1 MLRLLVFL
9 IFLVVSVWAGIFF
22 INHPGFVFLVFQPW
36 MVQMPV
42 WFAVISL
49 IIAFFLF
56 YLLISSFDRVQ
67 FWCYRIKNWL
77 RFRREQRS
85 YSKTQHGLA
94 LLIEGRFKKAER
106 LLISGANQSVEPLMN
121 YLGAARAAQE
131 QGAMERRD
139 QYIKTAYEIAPTA
152 EFAIGITQA
161 ELEIEQ
167 QHYEQAAA
175 TLNRLRDASPRH
187 PRVLRLLEK
196 AYVHLGDWQHLQA
209 ILPSLRKAKVL
220 NSQQT
225 EWFEKNLYC
234 ELLRAASTKSLEAVR
249 QVWDDMPRSARKNP
263 DVVCAYVLQ
272 LQRFKTIFNL
282 DKEIEELIRQT
293 LKHAW
298 QPRLALIYGLLT
310 YPNVNRQLVV
320 AGAWLKAY
328 GQKPELLLTLGRL
341 CVRAQLW
348 GKAKDY
354 FERCLAQGPN
364 PAAYLEYGKLLEH
377 LGENEDALQKYK
389 DGLLQATM
397 LDEGVMY
404 GFTGNT

>member
-1 MLRLLVFL
+1 MLRLIIFL

-42 WFAVISL
+42 WFAAISL
-49 IIAFFLF
+49 VIVFFLF
-56 YLLISSFDRVQ
+56 YVLISSVDRVQ
-67 FWCYRIKNWL
+67 FWWYRIKNWL
-77 RFRREQRS
+77 RFRREHRS

-106 LLISGANQSVEPLMN
+106 LLISGSNQSVEPLMN

-131 QGAMERRD
+131 QGAFERRD
-139 QYIKTAYEIAPTA
+139 QYIKAAYQIAPTA

-161 ELEIEQ
+161 ELEMEQ

-175 TLNRLRDASPRH
+175 TLSRLREVSPRH

-196 AYVHLGDWQHLQA
+196 VYVHLGDWQHLQT

-220 NSQQT
+220 NAQQADL
-225 EWFEKNLYC
+225 FEKNLYC
-234 ELLRAASTKSLEAVR
+234 ELLRVAGNKSLDAVR
-249 QVWDDMPRSARKNP
+249 QVWNDMPRSARKNP
-263 DVVCAYVLQ
+263 DVILAYVTQ

-282 DKEIEELIRQT
+282 DKEIEELIRQA
-293 LKHAW
+293 LKHTW
-298 QPRLALIYGLLT
+298 QPQLAVIYGLLA

-328 GQKPELLLTLGRL
+328 GQQSELLLTLGRL

-354 FERCLAQGPN
+354 FERCLARGPN

-377 LGENEDALQKYK
+377 LGENEEAQQKYK
-389 DGLLQATM
+389 DGLLQAT
-397 LDEGVMY
+397 LLNDES
-404 GFTGNT
+404 